1 MYIIKIENPKE
12 KFSIR
17 LHKAEERIS
26 ELYHMYGEI
35 IQKEAERQRDWK
47 HENWDLKDKIIQQ
60 SLNGRFKEKEDLKEW
75 EGE

>member
-35 IQKEAERQRDWK
+35 IQKEAERQRD
-47 HENWDLKDKIIQQ
+47 
-60 SLNGRFKEKEDLKEW
+60 
-75 EGE
+75 